1 MPFPKSQVERALS
14 KWYERQLK
22 SPLRRKTE
30 GTVFGI
36 QPEVSSQE
44 AVDVFLELEPI
55 VGFEIKGSK
64 LIKSGGYESCDEFV
78 KHLLPQIEARYAK
91 QFPVART
98 SSTQPARG
106 VTAHANQ

>member
-1 MPFPKSQVERALS
+1 MPFPKSKVERTLE

-22 SPLRRKTE
+22 APLRRKTE
-30 GTVFGI
+30 GTVYGI
-36 QPEVSSQE
+36 QPEISSQE

-64 LIKSGGYESCDEFV
+64 MIKSGGYESCDELV
-78 KHLLPQIEARYAK
+78 KHLLPQIEARYTK
-91 QFPVART
+91 QFPVMKT
-98 SSTQPARG
+98 SLTKTARG